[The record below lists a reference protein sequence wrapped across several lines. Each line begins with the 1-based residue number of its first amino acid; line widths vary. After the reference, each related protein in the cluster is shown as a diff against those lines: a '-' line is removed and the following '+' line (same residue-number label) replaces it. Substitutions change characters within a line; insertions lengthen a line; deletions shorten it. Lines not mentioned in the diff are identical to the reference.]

1 MWRCIRLLPDKW
13 VLKIEKRATQ
23 PIQQSHLRRRLAAVL
38 TEPLSG
44 KVQAKIPFSFLQA
57 TSERTNTTK
66 IGLTFAWTVFGNKFS
81 VFQLILVYKLRSTT
95 FSAVK
100 LVDRHSRTLTA
111 VAGWKQNSDKTAS
124 LANVSS
130 FRKKTS
136 YIARVVIGRKNVLYQ
151 SAKHGDELKLSR
163 HLPILIMPDHIPD
176 FTLAFFRQLEGKF
189 RNKRAGK

>member
-1 MWRCIRLLPDKW
+1 ML
-13 VLKIEKRATQ
+13 
-23 PIQQSHLRRRLAAVL
+23 
-38 TEPLSG
+38 
-44 KVQAKIPFSFLQA
+44 
-57 TSERTNTTK
+57 
-66 IGLTFAWTVFGNKFS
+66 FGNKFS

-111 VAGWKQNSDKTAS
+111 VAGWKPNSDKTAS

-151 SAKHGDELKLSR
+151 SAKRGDELKLSR

>member
-1 MWRCIRLLPDKW
+1 M
-13 VLKIEKRATQ
+13 
-23 PIQQSHLRRRLAAVL
+23 
-38 TEPLSG
+38 
-44 KVQAKIPFSFLQA
+44 
-57 TSERTNTTK
+57 
-66 IGLTFAWTVFGNKFS
+66 FGNEFS
-81 VFQLILVYKLRSTT
+81 VFQLILIYKLRSTT

-100 LVDRHSRTLTA
+100 LVERHSRTFKRA

-163 HLPILIMPDHIPD
+163 HLPILIMPDYIPD